1 MCIRDRS
8 RRGEIIDIYP
18 VNNELPIRIEYFDN
32 IIEKIREY
40 DPVTQRTLDSINKV
54 EIVQVGFNLLIRKRL
69 ENLSEQGTF
78 NSEEIITKNNLD
90 RYLGVI
96 EEHPSNL
103 LDYINKETLIVID
116 EKEECN
122 KFSNNWCL
130 ESDNNFELHKDEIAN
145 NPVSY
150 THLTLPTNREV

>member
-1 MCIRDRS
+1 MGI
-8 RRGEIIDIYP
+8 
-18 VNNELPIRIEYFDN
+18 
-32 IIEKIREY
+32 
-40 DPVTQRTLDSINKV
+40 
-54 EIVQVGFNLLIRKRL
+54 
-69 ENLSEQGTF
+69 
-78 NSEEIITKNNLD
+78 
-90 RYLGVI
+90 I

-145 NPVSY
+145 NLKSNNINIKVKSNLHKKFE
-150 THLTLPTNREV
+150 TIEKSFSEFNVINLFEFESKRNINNRFLLSDKNKNSSSKNIGKLSKDINKYI